1 MLSGNGKGLDESP
14 FGDMLGKK
22 LLRQTLW
29 KSLSELLG
37 EILGKKLAR

>member
-1 MLSGNGKGLDESP
+1 VDESQ
-14 FGDMLGKK
+14 FGDILAKK

-29 KSLSELLG
+29 KSLSEFLG